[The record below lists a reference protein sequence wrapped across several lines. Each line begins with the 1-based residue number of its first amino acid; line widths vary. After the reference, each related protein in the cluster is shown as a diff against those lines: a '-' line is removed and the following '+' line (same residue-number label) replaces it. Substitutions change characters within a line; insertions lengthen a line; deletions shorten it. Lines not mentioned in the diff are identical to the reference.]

1 MRPDR
6 FGMFTP
12 RPPTKDETIAD
23 LRRRLEASGRS
34 ALEANREADR
44 LRTSLADANGRLR
57 SALFQ
62 VEQERFLR
70 LQAERERDLASMENM
85 ELRKALEETEV
96 LRGEVKR
103 LMEEAATLRRRLDGG
118 RPGRKPFGLSTPSS
132 LDPLKENSS
141 DESRARKGGAVQG
154 HAPACYRPFTEAEAD
169 AVECEVLPPVG
180 DGCCQGESLR
190 LVRTLQ
196 DTVRRYVRGHFRKT
210 LVTYGVFECTI
221 CGRTHFGPVRDVFP
235 GMKHDFHYVAEVL
248 KLAFA
253 DLLPYGQVARMMNI
267 NKGTLFNMMHSMALR
282 LAPLY
287 EEIKGEVRHQHCIH
301 ADETPWREDG
311 HNGYTWLFTN
321 DWLSLFLFRGTRASS
336 VPLEVLG
343 GDRLPLTLVTDR
355 YSGYSPLNVRH
366 QYCYVHLMR
375 DMKKM
380 AENDP
385 ASAEVRAF
393 TDAMLC
399 ELKAAV
405 ALQGRKELDN
415 AEYFRE
421 ALAIQARIMDICHR
435 DAIDGAVRG
444 MQDFFREKREC
455 LFQWVGDRT
464 IPCHNNDAERGLRP
478 VVVARKISMGCQGEK
493 GMFTREVLSTVVQTA
508 KARGKD
514 VRDFLV
520 AAMRRMMEAPKE
532 SLYPLLC

>member
-23 LRRRLEASGRS
+23 LRRRLDASGRS
-34 ALEANREADR
+34 ALEANKEADR
-44 LRTSLADANGRLR
+44 LRASLADATGRLK

-62 VEQERFLR
+62 VERERVLR
-70 LQAERERDLASMENM
+70 LQAERERDLASMENT

-96 LRGEVKR
+96 LRDEVKR
-103 LMEEAATLRRRLDGG
+103 LREESAALRRRLDGG

-141 DESRARKGGAVQG
+141 EDARARKGGAVRG

-169 AVECEVLPPVG
+169 AVEREVLPPAG

-210 LVTYGVFECTI
+210 VVTYGVFECAV

-235 GMKHDFHYVAEVL
+235 GMKHDFHYVAEAL
-248 KLAFA
+248 KLAFD
-253 DLLPYGQVARMMNI
+253 DLLPYGQVARMMCM
-267 NKGTLFNMMHSMALR
+267 NKGTLLNMMYSMALR
-282 LAPLY
+282 LVPLF
-287 EEIKGEVRHQHCIH
+287 EDIKAEVRLQHCVH
-301 ADETPWREDG
+301 ADETPWRSDG
-311 HNGYTWLFTN
+311 HSGYIWLFTN
-321 DWLSLFLFRGTRASS
+321 DRLRVFLFRETRASS

-343 GDRLPLTLVTDR
+343 EEELSLTLVTDR
-355 YSGYSPLNVRH
+355 YSGYTPLNVRH
-366 QYCYVHLMR
+366 QFCYVHLMR
-375 DMKKM
+375 AAKKM
-380 AENDP
+380 AEDDP
-385 ASAEVRAF
+385 ASAEVKAF
-393 TDAMLC
+393 TDALLC

-405 ALQGRKELDN
+405 ALQERKEIDDG
-415 AEYFRE
+415 EYFRE

-444 MQDFFREKREC
+444 MQDLFREKREC

-493 GMFTREVLSTVVQTA
+493 GMFIREVLSTVVQTA

-514 VRDFLV
+514 VREFLV
-520 AAMRRMMEAPKE
+520 AAMRRMMEAPKDR
-532 SLYPLLC
+532 LYPLLC